1 MIQGMPNCRGAVL
14 TTLALL
20 ITLAVAP
27 PPPLFAAP
35 RSAPAR
41 AADPI
46 VAQVLQMLQGGVSE
60 PVITTWLDKS
70 GARPAAVGSA
80 DLVALKKAGASDALR
95 AELVELNLAY
105 QEKFG
110 HVFLICATGLTGPQ
124 MLARL
129 RDRLRHDD
137 TTERAVVRQELLKI
151 TRLRMGLS
159 R

>member
-80 DLVALKKAGASDALR
+80 DLVALKKAGASDALMQKLIALAAAAAPAPPAR
-95 AELVELNLAY
+95 APPPA
-105 QEKFG
+105 
-110 HVFLICATGLTGPQ
+110 AAPAPSAPAPAPPPAAAPSPPPTPP
-124 MLARL
+124 
-129 RDRLRHDD
+129 
-137 TTERAVVRQELLKI
+137 
-151 TRLRMGLS
+151 S
-159 R
+159 